1 MTKYLDNVFFSLLT
15 VPDNER
21 LFEHVMGDYN
31 KNVEPF
37 ETPDSKV
44 EVEFGVTPL
53 YLDLDQH
60 GILKAGNIFCSID

>member
-1 MTKYLDNVFFSLLT
+1 MMDLFLSIVLT
-15 VPDNER
+15 DHER

-37 ETPDSKV
+37 EAPDSKI

-60 GILKAGNIFCSID
+60 GILKARNCFIWVD